1 MRPFRLLAALA
12 CLCVS
17 PAIANDTMS
26 QLGTGGLIFL
36 TSEHVAMQ
44 SEDLYV
50 SPEQV
55 RVRYEFAN
63 TGEADETTLVS
74 FPLPDIEGSGDFM
87 VNVPGEDQENLF
99 GFTTTFNGEPVDV
112 TLHQYVFA
120 FGVDHTELLL
130 QLGVPLVPFGSAT
143 SEALNALAPEDQQK
157 LMHLGLVIPMEYDN
171 GDGWKTD
178 YTPVWTLKSTY
189 TWEATFK
196 AGETAVVEHS
206 YTPSVGGTVAV
217 TFLSEPY
224 EGYDPATE
232 YKKKYCTDDSFVNA
246 VKKTLADPKDPYGAP
261 FTEQWISYIWS
272 TGNNWSGPIGK
283 FHLTIDKGRPENM
296 VSFCWDGDVKKTSPT
311 TFEMESTDFFAPY
324 DRELEIL
331 ILNRNDPDPNVG

>member
-12 CLCVS
+12 CLCAL
-17 PAIANDTMS
+17 PATANDTMS

-36 TSEHVAMQ
+36 TTENVAMQ

-63 TGEADETTLVS
+63 KGEADETALVS

-87 VNVPGEDQENLF
+87 VNVPGEDPDNLF
-99 GFTTTFNGEPVDV
+99 GFTTMFNGEPVDV

-120 FGVDHTELLL
+120 FGVDQTELLR
-130 QLGVPLVPFGSAT
+130 QLGVPLVPFGPAT
-143 SEALNALAPEDQQK
+143 TDALNALAQEDQQK
-157 LMHLGLVIPMEYDN
+157 LLHLGMVIPMQYNN
-171 GDGWKTD
+171 GDGWRTD

-217 TFLSEPY
+217 TFLAEPY
-224 EGYDPATE
+224 EDYDPATE
-232 YKKKYCTDDSFVNA
+232 YAKKYCTDDSFVKA
-246 VKKTLADPKDPYGAP
+246 VKKTLPDPKEPYGAP

-272 TGNNWSGPIGK
+272 TGNNWSGPIGR
-283 FHLTIDKGRPENM
+283 FHLTIDKLRPENM

-311 TFEMESTDFFAPY
+311 TFEMESTDFFPPY
-324 DRELEIL
+324 NRELEIL